1 MKMPNTAYSCIL
13 LCNVAASIVALL
25 LAIQSRQFQ
34 NEIQCKLTQLSE
46 ALQDNALFLNI
57 NK

>member
-1 MKMPNTAYSCIL
+1 MPNTAYSCIL